1 MAVKKDIFL
10 EVVSAERTLA
20 SCKVD
25 SVELPGTLGRFEVL
39 PDHAPLLSSLAPG
52 EIVFTAG
59 GKTDLFVGPAPVAG
73 SVCCCLRRAGKSRPR
88 CAV

>member
-1 MAVKKDIFL
+1 MAVKKDILL
-10 EVVSAERTLA
+10 EVVSAEQTLA

-52 EIVFTAG
+52 EIVFTAS
-59 GKTDLFVGPAPVAG
+59 GKTDRIPVRGGFVEVADNHV
-73 SVCCCLRRAGKSRPR
+73 SVC
-88 CAV
+88 VEV

>member
-52 EIVFTAG
+52 DIVFTADGRTERVAIRG
-59 GKTDLFVGPAPVAG
+59 GFVEVAHNHV
-73 SVCCCLRRAGKSRPR
+73 SVC
-88 CAV
+88 VEV

>member
-1 MAVKKDIFL
+1 MSEKSDISL
-10 EVVSAERTLA
+10 EIISAEQTLVN
-20 SCKVD
+20 CLVN

-59 GKTDLFVGPAPVAG
+59 GKTDRIPVRGGFVEVADNHV
-73 SVCCCLRRAGKSRPR
+73 SVC
-88 CAV
+88 VEV